1 MSLVRRTSGRTMR
14 RGYPIHGYVG
24 PNGGGKSTAAIW
36 DTLPSL
42 DAGRPVLSTVRL
54 VDFRDP
60 RPCDDPACTHPEH
73 LVQLDVPGAAPVSAD
88 GQDEGLT
95 ITRAVPAVEPVKHL
109 AAHPCWIPW
118 TSWHQLL
125 EVEHCDVVAD
135 EVTGVASSR
144 DSQSMPSQVANAL
157 VQLRRRDVTFRWTAP
172 SWSRADLI
180 IRECSQATTFCR
192 GYLPVT
198 VPSDDDQPD
207 RAWRHRRLFKW
218 VTYDSAEVD
227 EMTQGKREK
236 MKPWVFDLHWGP
248 GSEAFQAFDT
258 FDAVTTIGHVSDHG
272 RCMTCG
278 GRRAV
283 PSCTCSDYSPPGR
296 QRAGGAATR
305 GPRLRGGVAAATDG
319 DDLAEVADH
328 DQVVGPG
335 GPLELLPLIGDS
347 ASGPRR
353 AAVR

>member
-1 MSLVRRTSGRTMR
+1 MWLRRTQGRTMR
-14 RGYPIHGYVG
+14 RAYPIHGYVG

-54 VDFRDP
+54 VDYANP

-73 LVQLDVPGAAPVSAD
+73 EKISRQVAAGAA
-88 GQDEGLT
+88 
-95 ITRAVPAVEPVKHL
+95 VEQENLQVKHL

-118 TSWHQLL
+118 TNWRQLL
-125 EVEHCDVVAD
+125 DVEHCDVLAD

-144 DSQSMPSQVANAL
+144 DSQSMPAQVANAL

-192 GYLPVT
+192 GYLPVN
-198 VPSDDDQPD
+198 VQVGDDEQD

-218 VTYDSAEVD
+218 VTYDAAEVD

-236 MKPWVFDLHWGP
+236 LKPWVFDLHWGP
-248 GSEAFQAFDT
+248 GSPAFAAFDT
-258 FDAVTTIGHVSDHG
+258 FDAVSSIGQVSDHG

-278 GRRAV
+278 GRRSV
-283 PSCTCSDYSPPGR
+283 PACSCSDYVAPARTRS
-296 QRAGGAATR
+296 GGAAAR
-305 GPRLRGGVAAATDG
+305 GPRVRGGDAAPAD
-319 DDLAEVADH
+319 AEVEDGGSVHDH
-328 DQVVGPG
+328 QAGPAG
-335 GPLELLPLIGDS
+335 TRKLLPVIGGSSD
-347 ASGPRR
+347 GPRR

>member
-1 MSLVRRTSGRTMR
+1 MILRRTSGRTIR

-42 DAGRPVLSTVRL
+42 AAGRPVLSTVRL
-54 VDFRDP
+54 VDYDNP
-60 RPCDDPACTHPEH
+60 RPCDDSACAHPEH
-73 LVQLDVPGAAPVSAD
+73 DKAEAG
-88 GQDEGLT
+88 T
-95 ITRAVPAVEPVKHL
+95 PVKHL
-109 AAHPCWIPW
+109 ASHPCWIPW
-118 TSWHQLL
+118 TNWRQLL
-125 EVEHCDVVAD
+125 EVEHCDVLAD

-144 DSQSMPSQVANAL
+144 DSQSMPAQVANAL

-192 GYLPVT
+192 GYLPVS
-198 VPSDDDQPD
+198 VPVGEGEED

-218 VTYDSAEVD
+218 VTYDAAEVD

-248 GSEAFQAFDT
+248 GSPAFAAFDT
-258 FDAVTTIGHVSDHG
+258 FDAVSSIGQVSDHG

-278 GRRAV
+278 GRRSV
-283 PSCTCSDYSPPGR
+283 PACSCSDYVAPAR
-296 QRAGGAATR
+296 QRSAVGAARGPRSRGGAAAAGDADVSGGGSAHDHQAGPVGTR
-305 GPRLRGGVAAATDG
+305 
-319 DDLAEVADH
+319 
-328 DQVVGPG
+328 
-335 GPLELLPLIGDS
+335 ELLPVIGGS
-347 ASGPRR
+347 SSGARR
-353 AAVR
+353 AAIR

>member
-1 MSLVRRTSGRTMR
+1 MLLRRSGGRTMR
-14 RGYPIHGYVG
+14 RAYPIHGYVG
-24 PNGGGKSTAAIW
+24 PNGSGKSTAAIW

-42 DAGRPVLSTVRL
+42 SAGRPVLSTVRL
-54 VDFRDP
+54 VDYLNP
-60 RPCDDPACTHPEH
+60 RPCADPECRHPEH
-73 LVQLDVPGAAPVSAD
+73 LVQVDVAGAAPVSVD
-88 GQDEGLT
+88 GSDEGLT
-95 ITRAVPAVEPVKHL
+95 ITRAIPAPTVKHL
-109 AAHPCWIPW
+109 AAHPSWIPW
-118 TSWHQLL
+118 TNWAQLL
-125 EVEHCDVVAD
+125 EVEHCDVLAD

-198 VPSDDDQPD
+198 VPVGDGEED

-218 VTYDSAEVD
+218 VTYDASEVD

-248 GSEAFQAFDT
+248 GSPAFAAFDT
-258 FDAVTTIGHVSDHG
+258 FDAVSSIGQVSDHG

-278 GRRAV
+278 GRRSV
-283 PSCTCSDYSPPGR
+283 PACSCSDYVAPARSR
-296 QRAGGAATR
+296 SAGGAQR
-305 GPRLRGGVAAATDG
+305 GPRLRGGGATAVDAIASG
-319 DDLAEVADH
+319 GGTAQDH
-328 DQVVGPG
+328 QAGPVGTR
-335 GPLELLPLIGDS
+335 ELLPVNGG
-347 ASGPRR
+347 ASRGARR